1 MKPKAFFENRG
12 HAFVENAMILTRA
25 LIQTKILM
33 FLEVGAPQSSFWCIL
48 WILDLYETI
57 HDSISDLKTKEIDES
72 VIFAKLVE
80 IGFFE
85 HLKNA

>member
-48 WILDLYETI
+48 
-57 HDSISDLKTKEIDES
+57 
-72 VIFAKLVE
+72 
-80 IGFFE
+80 
-85 HLKNA
+85 